1 MSILDGITSLMTI
14 FCCVPATFRT
24 VTLHSTVQPLPSRAV
39 PVSVAE
45 PSPIAF
51 ARPSSLTDTI
61 RLFDDCHF
69 TNLMRALSGFTS
81 GHNCLS
87 SPKAMNS
94 DGESSVMLSTCTLSV
109 QYSRRQL
116 EMQVQSPPRNLVLLM
131 PIVISSSSTISNSN
145 TLI

>member
-14 FCCVPATFRT
+14 FCSVPATFRT
-24 VTLHSTVQPLPSRAV
+24 VTLHSTLQPLPSKAM

-45 PSPIAF
+45 PSPIAC

-61 RLFDDCHF
+61 LLFDDCHL
-69 TNLMRALSGFTS
+69 TNLLTAFSGNIF

-94 DGESSVMLSTCTLSV
+94 DGESIVMLSTSTLSV
-109 QYSRRQL
+109 QYSSRQL
-116 EMQVQSPPRNLVLLM
+116 VMQVQSPPMNLLLLM
-131 PIVISSSSTISNSN
+131 PIVTSSSSTISNSN
-145 TLI
+145 TFL